1 MTIPAT
7 ASKTNTKLVKPAAKD
22 ADDAAKQA
30 AKDATKANALEL
42 GRIHFALAE
51 NTRQFNRSKKLF
63 FSNPVDGPS
72 TLVDAAAKFA
82 ATASKLAAE
91 IMAVPAG
98 TTAKGGANRQ
108 TVWFEH
114 FAAVNRELKTRMT
127 RAECK
132 AANKNSWHL
141 S

>member
-1 MTIPAT
+1 MTKQAT
-7 ASKTNTKLVKPAAKD
+7 ASKTNTKVIDLRAKAA
-22 ADDAAKQA
+22 AD
-30 AKDATKANALEL
+30 AKDATKANAIEL

-51 NTRQFNRSKKLF
+51 NTRQFNRAKKAHSMDPINGGEAF
-63 FSNPVDGPS
+63 A
-72 TLVDAAAKFA
+72 DASAKFGAVA
-82 ATASKLAAE
+82 AKLAAE

-98 TTAKGGANRQ
+98 TTARGGANRQ

-132 AANKNSWHL
+132 AANKNSWTAV
-141 S
+141 